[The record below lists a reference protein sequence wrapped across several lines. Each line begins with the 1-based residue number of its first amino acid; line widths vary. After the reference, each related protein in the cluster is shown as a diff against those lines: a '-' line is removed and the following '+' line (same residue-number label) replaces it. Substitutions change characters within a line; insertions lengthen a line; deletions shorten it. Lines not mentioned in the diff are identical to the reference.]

1 MDLPR
6 AGVVPG
12 GLKESRGREPR
23 KSEEGG
29 CAVATRLTM
38 REDSEGKKGLGEQEE
53 ARGLEKRKREESG
66 CE

>member
-38 REDSEGKKGLGEQEE
+38 REDSEGKKGLGE
-53 ARGLEKRKREESG
+53 
-66 CE
+66 